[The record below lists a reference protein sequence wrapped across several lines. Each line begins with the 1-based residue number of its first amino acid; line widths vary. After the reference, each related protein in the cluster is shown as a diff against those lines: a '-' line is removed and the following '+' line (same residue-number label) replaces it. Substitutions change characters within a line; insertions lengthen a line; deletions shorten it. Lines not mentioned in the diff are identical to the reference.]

1 MVVVHNME
9 ANFVSRQLGGV
20 NKALAG
26 NTEKLS
32 TSYRINR
39 AADDASGLAVS
50 EGMRGQIRGL
60 KRSAMNTQ
68 EGVSFCQV
76 ADAAMQ
82 ELENIVQRIRVLS
95 VQSASDTNSE
105 QDRIAL
111 QYEVDQLVEE
121 VGHITNETEYNTL
134 RVFSDNS
141 VNIQGKNYGL
151 SKVLGTDHVYQADK
165 MDNPI
170 SFLNAGWNN
179 TGKEADAPGGT
190 YDVTLNKL
198 LTNIQNDTNS
208 GIAIP
213 VNPPASGAS
222 TTTVTTGNYTATV
235 EYNNIKQDGTRL
247 LSRVILSDSSV
258 QPPTTKTYSAS
269 VGAAGTKGV
278 GSSTQYYSAW
288 LDFEGLGKNYNLSD
302 LYGQGFNT
310 GCMHCNGYARYNVL
324 FTGSACDKTNADG
337 VNYSFKS
344 EYSSTNN
351 IHTLTVN
358 LSGCKS
364 SAEIVERIMSAANSE
379 VTFTN
384 HFIQMA
390 YNNSDPTKLYL
401 YDDVPGSR
409 ASEFEPA
416 VRNKN
421 GLVLEAG
428 RSLGIQVGGNS
439 NQVVVINQPYMNAA
453 RLGLT
458 MLDLTTR
465 ENAGHSITVCDYALD
480 ILNTERAYM
489 GSMVNRFDHAY
500 DNNLNASENLQT
512 SESLIRD
519 LDMADEM
526 VKYSTNQIIQQA
538 AQSMLS
544 QANSSK
550 DGVRAL
556 FQ

>member
-1 MVVVHNME
+1 
-9 ANFVSRQLGGV
+9 
-20 NKALAG
+20 
-26 NTEKLS
+26 
-32 TSYRINR
+32 
-39 AADDASGLAVS
+39 
-50 EGMRGQIRGL
+50 
-60 KRSAMNTQ
+60 
-68 EGVSFCQV
+68 
-76 ADAAMQ
+76 
-82 ELENIVQRIRVLS
+82 
-95 VQSASDTNSE
+95 
-105 QDRIAL
+105 
-111 QYEVDQLVEE
+111 
-121 VGHITNETEYNTL
+121 
-134 RVFSDNS
+134 
-141 VNIQGKNYGL
+141 
-151 SKVLGTDHVYQADK
+151 
-165 MDNPI
+165 
-170 SFLNAGWNN
+170 
-179 TGKEADAPGGT
+179 
-190 YDVTLNKL
+190 
-198 LTNIQNDTNS
+198 
-208 GIAIP
+208 
-213 VNPPASGAS
+213 
-222 TTTVTTGNYTATV
+222 
-235 EYNNIKQDGTRL
+235 
-247 LSRVILSDSSV
+247 
-258 QPPTTKTYSAS
+258 
-269 VGAAGTKGV
+269 
-278 GSSTQYYSAW
+278 
-288 LDFEGLGKNYNLSD
+288 
-302 LYGQGFNT
+302 
-310 GCMHCNGYARYNVL
+310 
-324 FTGSACDKTNADG
+324 
-337 VNYSFKS
+337 
-344 EYSSTNN
+344 
-351 IHTLTVN
+351 
-358 LSGCKS
+358 
-364 SAEIVERIMSAANSE
+364 MSAANSE

>member
-1 MVVVHNME
+1 MVIAHNLE
-9 ANFVSRQLGGV
+9 ANFANRQIGVV
-20 NKALAG
+20 NKALVK

-32 TSYRINR
+32 TSYRINH
-39 AADDASGLAVS
+39 AADDAAGIAVS

-60 KRSAMNTQ
+60 NRGALNTQ
-68 EGVSFCQV
+68 EGANFCQV
-76 ADAAMQ
+76 ADGAMQ
-82 ELENIVQRIRVLS
+82 ELESIVQRIRVLS
-95 VQSASDTNSE
+95 VQSANDTNTE
-105 QDRIAL
+105 KDRITL

-121 VGHITNETEYNTL
+121 VDRITNETEYNTI

-141 VNIQGKNYGL
+141 VDIQGKDYGL
-151 SKVLGTDHVYQADK
+151 SKVLGKDHVYQADK
-165 MDNPI
+165 MDYPI

-179 TGKEADAPGGT
+179 TGKEVDAPGGT
-190 YDVTLNKL
+190 YDTNLNKI
-198 LTNIQNDTNS
+198 LTDIQNATSN
-208 GIAIP
+208 GITIP
-213 VNPPASGAS
+213 QNAPASGAS
-222 TTTVTTGNYTATV
+222 SITVNSGNYTATV

-247 LSRVILSDSSV
+247 ISRVVLSDSSV
-258 QPPTTKTYSAS
+258 QPATTKTYDVYAG
-269 VGAAGTKGV
+269 VCGTKGV
-278 GSSTQYYSAW
+278 GSSTQYFGAW
-288 LDFEGLGKNYNLSD
+288 VDFEGLGKNYSLSE

-310 GCMHCNGYARYNVL
+310 GCMHCDGYNRYNVL
-324 FTGSACDKTNADG
+324 FTGSVCDKTNADG

-344 EYSSTNN
+344 EYNVTNN

-364 SAEIVERIMSAANSE
+364 GEEIVKRIMSAANSQAS
-379 VTFTN
+379 FTD

-390 YNNSDPTKLYL
+390 YNDGEPAKLHL
-401 YDDVPGSR
+401 YDDVPNSR

-416 VRNKN
+416 IRNKN

-439 NQVVVINQPYMNAA
+439 NQVVLIDQPYMSAS

-458 MLDLTTR
+458 ILDLTTR

-500 DNNLNASENLQT
+500 DNDLNGSENLQA

-526 VKYSTNQIIQQA
+526 VKYSTNQIVQQA
-538 AQSMLS
+538 AQSILS

-550 DGVRAL
+550 DGVLAL
-556 FQ
+556 FR